1 MPKQKINQLCKCQTI
16 IVSIICRSTHT
27 DFGMLHNPL
36 WPIEG
41 STRQKLN
48 RDVLEL
54 TDVLNKM
61 ALTSIYIH
69 KRIYLLSAPRGN
81 FSNIYIIL
89 RQKASFDL
97 VYNINV

>member
-41 STRQKLN
+41 SHRQKLN

-54 TDVLNKM
+54 TDVLNQM
-61 ALTSIYIH
+61 ALT
-69 KRIYLLSAPRGN
+69 
-81 FSNIYIIL
+81 NIYIL
-89 RQKASFDL
+89 EYLYTQK
-97 VYNINV
+97 NIHAFSTSWKFFQHLHHTQTKSKL